1 MSPILT
7 PHTLDLISHSPA
19 QTGRISARLA
29 TLLRAGDVLCLEGE
43 LGTGKT
49 CFVQGMGQG
58 LNVKAPVRSP
68 SFTLINEYPAPSPCP
83 PLYHIDLYRIESVEA
98 ALAIGIEEYLYG
110 EGICVIEWAERV
122 RRILPPDCL
131 WITLRHLNETKR
143 NLMMQANGERY
154 EILIQQFRELAFGP
168 VSSKT

>member
-1 MSPILT
+1 VSPILT
-7 PHTLDLISHSPA
+7 PHTLDFFSHSSA
-19 QTGRISARLA
+19 QTRRIAARLA
-29 TLLRAGDVLCLEGE
+29 TLLRAGDVVCLEGE

-58 LNVKAPVRSP
+58 LDVKVPVKSP
-68 SFTLINEYPAPSPCP
+68 SFTLINEYPATPPFP

-110 EGICVIEWAERV
+110 EGICAIEWAERV
-122 RRILPPDCL
+122 RGIIPPACL

-143 NLMMQANGERY
+143 NLVMQANGERY
-154 EILIQQFRELAFGP
+154 EILLQQFRELAFGH
-168 VSSKT
+168 VSSQT

>member
-7 PHTLDLISHSPA
+7 PHTLDFISHSPA
-19 QTGRISARLA
+19 QTRRIAARLA
-29 TLLRAGDVLCLEGE
+29 TLLRAGDVVCLEGK

-58 LNVKAPVRSP
+58 LNVKVPVRSP
-68 SFTLINEYPAPSPCP
+68 SFTLINEYPTAPPLP
-83 PLYHIDLYRIESVEA
+83 PLYHLDLYRIESAEA

-110 EGICVIEWAERV
+110 EGICAIEWAERV
-122 RRILPPDCL
+122 RKIIPPACL

-143 NLMMQANGERY
+143 NLVMQPHGERY
-154 EILIQQFRELAFGP
+154 EILTQQFRELAFGP
-168 VSSKT
+168 VSSQT